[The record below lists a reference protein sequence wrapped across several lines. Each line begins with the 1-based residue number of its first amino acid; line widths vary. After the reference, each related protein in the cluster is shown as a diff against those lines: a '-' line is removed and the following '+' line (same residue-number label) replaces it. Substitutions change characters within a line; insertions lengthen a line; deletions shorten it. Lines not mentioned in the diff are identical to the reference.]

1 MFNGKFI
8 MYTTPANGGVF
19 SSGQTITGSNSGA
32 TGTIIDF
39 VQASIPVYGIATR
52 ITYTLTSGTNFNL
65 SDTIDNGG
73 GVTATVFDAA
83 IPAIG
88 NAVVQGSS
96 DVTITA
102 DRDATATKPVSYTHL
117 TLPTNTVV

>member
-8 MYTTPANGGVF
+8 MYTTPASGGTF
-19 SSGQTITGSNSGA
+19 STGQTITGSNSGA

-65 SDTIDNGG
+65 VDTIDNGG
-73 GVTATVFDAA
+73 GVTASVFDTA

-96 DVTITA
+96 DITITA
-102 DRDATATKPVSYTHL
+102 DRDATATKL
-117 TLPTNTVV
+117 TFNLSLIHI